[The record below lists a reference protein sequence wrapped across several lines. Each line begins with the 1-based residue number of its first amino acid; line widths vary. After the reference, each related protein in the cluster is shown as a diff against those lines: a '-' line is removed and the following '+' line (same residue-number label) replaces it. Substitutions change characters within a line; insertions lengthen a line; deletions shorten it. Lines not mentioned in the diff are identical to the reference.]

1 LKCAATE
8 KLRIDFLSNSSI
20 HPCMDENLASPDL
33 RELIAHLCLEAGR
46 IMEDT
51 SCELALALPTDASAV
66 DTRLGMVRVA
76 ADDIQF
82 LIAAAQ
88 VLQRRRSD
96 QT

>member
-1 LKCAATE
+1 ME
-8 KLRIDFLSNSSI
+8 DE
-20 HPCMDENLASPDL
+20 HPPPDM

-66 DTRLGMVRVA
+66 DTLLRTVRVA
-76 ADDIQF
+76 ADDIQD